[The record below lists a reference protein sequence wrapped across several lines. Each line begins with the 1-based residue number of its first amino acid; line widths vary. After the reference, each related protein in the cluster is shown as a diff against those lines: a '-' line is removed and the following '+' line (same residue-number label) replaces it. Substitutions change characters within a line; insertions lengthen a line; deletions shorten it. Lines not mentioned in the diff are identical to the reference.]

1 MLSKEDIEKIANF
14 LQQYRVLY
22 GDTILV
28 DQERIDDLMKEIPEI
43 ELASREKP
51 MPTDVVKLKKEQ
63 KEKPDSELWN
73 FMREIKD
80 CTKCPLGKTRT
91 TFVFGD
97 GNENA
102 DILFIGEAPGA
113 EEDRTGIPF
122 VGRAGQL
129 LNKLLTNIKIKREDV
144 FIANIL
150 KCRPPGNRDP
160 QPDEVEKCIPY
171 LQKQIQMIQPKIIVA
186 LGRIAAQNLLNT
198 TNSLKQMRSRL
209 WQYQGVDMIVTY
221 HTAAILRNAG
231 LLNSSIED
239 FKYISQIYHEKL
251 KQQR

>member
-1 MLSKEDIEKIANF
+1 VLSKEDIEKIANF
-14 LQQYRVLY
+14 LQQYRDLY

-51 MPTDVVKLKKEQ
+51 MLTDVEKPKKEQ
-63 KEKPDSELWN
+63 KEKLDSELWN

-80 CTKCPLGKTRT
+80 CTKCPLGMTRT

-198 TNSLKQMRSRL
+198 TNSLKQMRGRL

-251 KQQR
+251 KQQG